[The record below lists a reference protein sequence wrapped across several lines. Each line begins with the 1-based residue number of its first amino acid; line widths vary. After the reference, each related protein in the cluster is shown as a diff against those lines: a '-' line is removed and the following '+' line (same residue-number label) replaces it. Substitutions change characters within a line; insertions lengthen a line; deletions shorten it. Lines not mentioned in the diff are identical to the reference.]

1 MGMTRWHNA
10 DANYLDNNILP
21 SLPATVPN
29 IAPIYIKI
37 LMPLLNPI
45 PQVWRKDSLVCVK
58 VNIAKIMKYSVSLQD
73 ICLQTFPCHTDS
85 VWDLKLH
92 NTTVVKD
99 LNYKNYKT
107 IKYFPCQA
115 TAGLDGAVI
124 LYDFVSDFDLRV
136 RCYIQ
141 VSQSALA
148 MDFFLPKKQFGH

>member
-1 MGMTRWHNA
+1 
-10 DANYLDNNILP
+10 
-21 SLPATVPN
+21 
-29 IAPIYIKI
+29 
-37 LMPLLNPI
+37 
-45 PQVWRKDSLVCVK
+45 
-58 VNIAKIMKYSVSLQD
+58 MKYSVSLQD

-99 LNYKNYKT
+99 LNYKNYKNYKT

-124 LYDFVSDFDLRV
+124 LYDFVSDYELRV

-141 VSQSALA
+141 VRILIFISSIFYISSISSIP
-148 MDFFLPKKQFGH
+148 MNGVENPWGRSPVTC